1 MAGRIWPKD
10 TFSERRDWRKATV
23 TRPIEQTSTCHSPK
37 QHTSIDHASDDGHPS
52 PRLGPQRAPSTQNTV
67 KSPTPASPHIQAQTG
82 PSLPVRPTP
91 TPRQSQ
97 PQSQRKSSQQTIAST
112 LAPPPPPDLTSRSF
126 PSIQSV
132 VHNPRAAE
140 PALQLSLQEILEQ
153 QQYEKDIIK
162 EAAAARSLQEIQAE
176 QEFQEWWDKEAAR
189 MREDE
194 EFARLV
200 AEGKTPEVTGVGKKK
215 GGKRGGKQGQE
226 KKKDGSVAGQ
236 AVPQGQAT
244 PQPQAQGHQVPKP
257 RGGRGRGR
265 GGAAV
270 AHTPAGGSKS

>member
-1 MAGRIWPKD
+1 
-10 TFSERRDWRKATV
+10 
-23 TRPIEQTSTCHSPK
+23 
-37 QHTSIDHASDDGHPS
+37 
-52 PRLGPQRAPSTQNTV
+52 
-67 KSPTPASPHIQAQTG
+67 
-82 PSLPVRPTP
+82 
-91 TPRQSQ
+91 
-97 PQSQRKSSQQTIAST
+97 
-112 LAPPPPPDLTSRSF
+112 
-126 PSIQSV
+126 V
-132 VHNPRAAE
+132 VHNPRTAE

-200 AEGKTPEVTGVGKKK
+200 AEGKTPEVSGLGKKK

-226 KKKDGSVAGQ
+226 KKKDGVVAGP

-244 PQPQAQGHQVPKP
+244 PQPQAPKP

-270 AHTPAGGSKS
+270 AHTPAAGGKA